1 LHTTSSHSDP
11 PRQLGSKGRIYEVTY
26 SIDFSSKVDALSKE
40 FDQLLC
46 MNKMATSS
54 SMQDECS
61 ICASPM
67 HASFEHP
74 SIGQSDVVTEQ
85 VNAAKDF
92 LQPTI
97 LTQIPIIMVGRIIL
111 TFLGCLKMWRTHKP
125 KLVDLHLLVFKTKGM
140 PNHHVRLL
148 HL

>member
-1 LHTTSSHSDP
+1 
-11 PRQLGSKGRIYEVTY
+11 
-26 SIDFSSKVDALSKE
+26 
-40 FDQLLC
+40 